1 MRSVG
6 FLCLRSPLITNR
18 RAIRLQNKR
27 AGNARGRSIES
38 LEFGGAMRGPAAP
51 GGRYIEVLVSYGLPV
66 ELNGEFTFVLRKD
79 RWRGESDLLLSR
91 RDGAATNQDCRGGDD

>member
-51 GGRYIEVLVSYGLPV
+51 GGRYIEALVSDGLPV
-66 ELNGEFTFVLRKD
+66 ELYSEFTFVLCTARLPP
-79 RWRGESDLLLSR
+79 RGEQQKHQRIHTSSPLV
-91 RDGAATNQDCRGGDD
+91 

>member
-51 GGRYIEVLVSYGLPV
+51 GGRYIEVLVSDGLPV

-79 RWRGESDLLLSR
+79 RCSARSALLLLGR
-91 RDGAATNQDCRGGDD
+91 NRAAADQNCHSGDD